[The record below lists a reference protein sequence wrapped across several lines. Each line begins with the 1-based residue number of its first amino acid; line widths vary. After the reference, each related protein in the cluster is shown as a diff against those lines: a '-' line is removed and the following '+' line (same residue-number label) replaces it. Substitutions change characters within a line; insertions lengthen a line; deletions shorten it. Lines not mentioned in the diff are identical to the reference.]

1 MLKQEILL
9 KDEREVENYEQLAQ
23 QRQEMLD

>member
-9 KDEREVENYEQLAQ
+9 KDEREVEDYEQLAQ
-23 QRQEMLD
+23 QRQDMLN